1 MDPRKCSEIAVRR
14 ESVGVLSSRNGKRSP
29 SIGAD
34 LSGFGLIGLVCLV
47 GLVGLGAPGCG
58 QETGPRVAPRGGK
71 VSDPFSTAGGLVEQ
85 LGDREFKL

>member
-1 MDPRKCSEIAVRR
+1 MMRHRYDGRIQGRSALGLFAALAGIPCL
-14 ESVGVLSSRNGKRSP
+14 LS
-29 SIGAD
+29 
-34 LSGFGLIGLVCLV
+34 
-47 GLVGLGAPGCG
+47 LGAPGCG